1 MIIIIHMFAGF
12 EHERMR
18 HMGHFLHGL
27 FFIIL
32 INFNVIKA
40 SEKISFIS
48 LNDIKI
54 IFSIDA
60 KTWNQN
66 LVFLDKKLSMKK
78 LQLENNSNYSLKTT
92 FSNGYVVITP
102 YFKLDLVESLNI
114 NYYFNSINKN
124 NTDLV
129 INHFQ
134 SLDTDLCNYIKID
147 KNDIFIDIKNC

>member
-1 MIIIIHMFAGF
+1 MKKCVY
-12 EHERMR
+12 
-18 HMGHFLHGL
+18 FLFL
-27 FFIIL
+27 VIFV
-32 INFNVIKA
+32 NYNVINA
-40 SEKISFIS
+40 SEKISLIS

-54 IFSIDA
+54 IFSTDA

-102 YFKLDLVESLNI
+102 YFELDIVESLNI
-114 NYYFNSINKN
+114 NYYFNSMNKY

-134 SLDTDLCNYIKID
+134 SLDADLCNYIKID

>member
-1 MIIIIHMFAGF
+1 MKKSVYF
-12 EHERMR
+12 
-18 HMGHFLHGL
+18 L

-40 SEKISFIS
+40 SEKISLIS

-54 IFSIDA
+54 IFSTDA

-78 LQLENNSNYSLKTT
+78 LQLGNNSNYSLKTT

-114 NYYFNSINKN
+114 NYYFNSINKK
-124 NTDLV
+124 NTDSVL
-129 INHFQ
+129 NHFQ
-134 SLDTDLCNYIKID
+134 SLDKDLCNYIKVD

>member
-1 MIIIIHMFAGF
+1 MKKSVYF
-12 EHERMR
+12 
-18 HMGHFLHGL
+18 L

-40 SEKISFIS
+40 SEKISLIS

-54 IFSIDA
+54 IFSTDA

-78 LQLENNSNYSLKTT
+78 LQLENNINYSLKTT

-114 NYYFNSINKN
+114 NYYFNSMNKY

-129 INHFQ
+129 ITHFQ
-134 SLDTDLCNYIKID
+134 SIDTDLCNYIKID

>member
-1 MIIIIHMFAGF
+1 MKKSVYF
-12 EHERMR
+12 
-18 HMGHFLHGL
+18 L

-32 INFNVIKA
+32 VNYNVINA
-40 SEKISFIS
+40 SEKISLIS

-54 IFSIDA
+54 IFSTDA

-78 LQLENNSNYSLKTT
+78 VQFENNNNYSLKTT

-114 NYYFNSINKN
+114 NYYFNSMNKN

-147 KNDIFIDIKNC
+147 KNDIFIEIKNC

>member
-1 MIIIIHMFAGF
+1 MMKSVYF
-12 EHERMR
+12 
-18 HMGHFLHGL
+18 L

-32 INFNVIKA
+32 INLNVIKA
-40 SEKISFIS
+40 SEKISLIS

-54 IFSIDA
+54 IFSTDA

-78 LQLENNSNYSLKTT
+78 LQLKNNSNYSLKTT

-114 NYYFNSINKN
+114 NYYFNSIKKN

>member
-1 MIIIIHMFAGF
+1 MKKSVYF
-12 EHERMR
+12 
-18 HMGHFLHGL
+18 L

-32 INFNVIKA
+32 CNYNLVNAADKINL
-40 SEKISFIS
+40 IS

-54 IFSIDA
+54 IFSTDS

-78 LQLENNSNYSLKTT
+78 LQLANNNNYSLKTT

-102 YFKLDLVESLNI
+102 YFKLDFVESLNI
-114 NYYFNSINKN
+114 NYYFNSMNKN

>member
-1 MIIIIHMFAGF
+1 MKKSVYF
-12 EHERMR
+12 
-18 HMGHFLHGL
+18 L

-40 SEKISFIS
+40 SEKISLIS

-54 IFSIDA
+54 IFSTDA

-78 LQLENNSNYSLKTT
+78 LQLDNNSNYSLKTT

-114 NYYFNSINKN
+114 NYYFNSMNKN

>member
-1 MIIIIHMFAGF
+1 MKKSVYF
-12 EHERMR
+12 
-18 HMGHFLHGL
+18 L

-40 SEKISFIS
+40 SEKISLIS

-54 IFSIDA
+54 IFSTDA

-78 LQLENNSNYSLKTT
+78 VQLENNNNYSLKTT

-114 NYYFNSINKN
+114 NYYFNSINKK
-124 NTDLV
+124 NTDSVL
-129 INHFQ
+129 NHFQ
-134 SLDTDLCNYIKID
+134 SLDKDLCNYIKVD

>member
-1 MIIIIHMFAGF
+1 MKKSVYFFI
-12 EHERMR
+12 
-18 HMGHFLHGL
+18 
-27 FFIIL
+27 FIIL
-32 INFNVIKA
+32 ININVINA
-40 SEKISFIS
+40 SEKISLIS

-54 IFSIDA
+54 IFSTDA

-92 FSNGYVVITP
+92 FSNDYLVITP

-114 NYYFNSINKN
+114 NYYLNSMNKN
-124 NTDLV
+124 NTDSV

>member
-1 MIIIIHMFAGF
+1 MKKSVY
-12 EHERMR
+12 
-18 HMGHFLHGL
+18 FLFL
-27 FFIIL
+27 IIL

-40 SEKISFIS
+40 SEKNSLIS

-78 LQLENNSNYSLKTT
+78 LQLDNNSNYSLKTT

-114 NYYFNSINKN
+114 NYYFNSINKK
-124 NTDLV
+124 NTDSV
-129 INHFQ
+129 VNHFK
-134 SLDTDLCNYIKID
+134 SLDKDLCNYIKVD

>member
-1 MIIIIHMFAGF
+1 MKKSVYF
-12 EHERMR
+12 
-18 HMGHFLHGL
+18 L

-40 SEKISFIS
+40 SEKISLIS

-54 IFSIDA
+54 IFSTDA

-114 NYYFNSINKN
+114 NYYFNSMNKN
-124 NTDLV
+124 NTDLL

-147 KNDIFIDIKNC
+147 KNNIFIDIKNC

>member
-1 MIIIIHMFAGF
+1 MKKCVY
-12 EHERMR
+12 
-18 HMGHFLHGL
+18 FLFL
-27 FFIIL
+27 VIFV
-32 INFNVIKA
+32 NYNVINA
-40 SEKISFIS
+40 SEKISLIS

-54 IFSIDA
+54 IFSTDA

-78 LQLENNSNYSLKTT
+78 LQLYNNSNYSLKTT

-114 NYYFNSINKN
+114 NYYFNSINKK
-124 NTDLV
+124 NTDSV

-134 SLDTDLCNYIKID
+134 SLDKDLCNYIKVD

>member
-1 MIIIIHMFAGF
+1 MKKCVY
-12 EHERMR
+12 
-18 HMGHFLHGL
+18 FLFL
-27 FFIIL
+27 VIFV
-32 INFNVIKA
+32 NFNVINA
-40 SEKISFIS
+40 SEKISLIS

-54 IFSIDA
+54 IFSTDA

-78 LQLENNSNYSLKTT
+78 LQLDNNSNYSLKTT

-114 NYYFNSINKN
+114 NYYFNSMNKN

-147 KNDIFIDIKNC
+147 KNDIFIEIKNC

>member
-1 MIIIIHMFAGF
+1 MKKCVY
-12 EHERMR
+12 
-18 HMGHFLHGL
+18 FLFL
-27 FFIIL
+27 VIL
-32 INFNVIKA
+32 VNCNVINA
-40 SEKISFIS
+40 SEKISLIS

-54 IFSIDA
+54 IFSTDA

-78 LQLENNSNYSLKTT
+78 LQLDNNSNYSLKTT

-114 NYYFNSINKN
+114 NYYFNSINKK
-124 NTDLV
+124 NTDSVL
-129 INHFQ
+129 NHFQ
-134 SLDTDLCNYIKID
+134 SLDKDLCNYIKVD

>member
-1 MIIIIHMFAGF
+1 MKKCVY
-12 EHERMR
+12 
-18 HMGHFLHGL
+18 FLFL
-27 FFIIL
+27 VIL
-32 INFNVIKA
+32 VNYNVINA
-40 SEKISFIS
+40 SEKISLIS

-54 IFSIDA
+54 IFSTDA

-78 LQLENNSNYSLKTT
+78 LQLYDNSNYSLKTT
-92 FSNGYVVITP
+92 LSNGYVVITP

-114 NYYFNSINKN
+114 NYYLNSMNKN
-124 NTDLV
+124 NTDSV

-147 KNDIFIDIKNC
+147 KNNIFIDIKNC

>member
-1 MIIIIHMFAGF
+1 MKKCVY
-12 EHERMR
+12 
-18 HMGHFLHGL
+18 FLFL
-27 FFIIL
+27 VIL
-32 INFNVIKA
+32 VNYNVINA
-40 SEKISFIS
+40 SEKISLIS

-54 IFSIDA
+54 IFSTDA
-60 KTWNQN
+60 KTWNQK

-114 NYYFNSINKN
+114 NYYFNSMNKN

-134 SLDTDLCNYIKID
+134 SLDTDFCNYIKID

>member
-1 MIIIIHMFAGF
+1 MKKSVYF
-12 EHERMR
+12 
-18 HMGHFLHGL
+18 L

-32 INFNVIKA
+32 CNYNLVNAADKINL
-40 SEKISFIS
+40 IS

-54 IFSIDA
+54 IFSTDS

-78 LQLENNSNYSLKTT
+78 LQLENNNNYSLKTT

-102 YFKLDLVESLNI
+102 YFKLDFVESLNI
-114 NYYFNSINKN
+114 NYYFNSFNKN

-129 INHFQ
+129 LNHFQ
-134 SLDTDLCNYIKID
+134 SLDTDLCNYIRID
-147 KNDIFIDIKNC
+147 KNDIFIDMKNC

>member
-1 MIIIIHMFAGF
+1 MKKSVY
-12 EHERMR
+12 
-18 HMGHFLHGL
+18 FLFVL
-27 FFIIL
+27 IL

-40 SEKISFIS
+40 SEKISLIS

-54 IFSIDA
+54 IFSTDA

-78 LQLENNSNYSLKTT
+78 VQLENNNNYSLKTT

-114 NYYFNSINKN
+114 NYYFNSMNKN
-124 NTDLV
+124 NTDLL

>member
-1 MIIIIHMFAGF
+1 MKKSVY
-12 EHERMR
+12 
-18 HMGHFLHGL
+18 FLFL
-27 FFIIL
+27 IIL

-40 SEKISFIS
+40 SEKNSLIS

-54 IFSIDA
+54 IFSTDA

-78 LQLENNSNYSLKTT
+78 LQLENNINYSLKTT

-114 NYYFNSINKN
+114 NYYFNSMNKN

>member
-1 MIIIIHMFAGF
+1 MKKCVYF
-12 EHERMR
+12 
-18 HMGHFLHGL
+18 L
-27 FFIIL
+27 FFVIL
-32 INFNVIKA
+32 VNYNVINA
-40 SEKISFIS
+40 SEKISLIS

-54 IFSIDA
+54 IFSTDA

-114 NYYFNSINKN
+114 NYYFNSINKK
-124 NTDLV
+124 NTDSVL
-129 INHFQ
+129 NHFQ
-134 SLDTDLCNYIKID
+134 SLDKDLCNYIKVD
-147 KNDIFIDIKNC
+147 KNDIFIDMKNC

>member
-1 MIIIIHMFAGF
+1 MKKCVY
-12 EHERMR
+12 
-18 HMGHFLHGL
+18 FLFL
-27 FFIIL
+27 VIL
-32 INFNVIKA
+32 VNYNVINA
-40 SEKISFIS
+40 SEKISLIS

-54 IFSIDA
+54 IFSTDA

-78 LQLENNSNYSLKTT
+78 LQLYNNSNYSLKTT

-114 NYYFNSINKN
+114 NYYFNSINKK
-124 NTDLV
+124 NTDSVL
-129 INHFQ
+129 NHFQ
-134 SLDTDLCNYIKID
+134 SLDKDLCNYIKVD

>member
-1 MIIIIHMFAGF
+1 MKKSVYF
-12 EHERMR
+12 
-18 HMGHFLHGL
+18 L

-40 SEKISFIS
+40 SEKISLIS

-54 IFSIDA
+54 IFSTDA

-78 LQLENNSNYSLKTT
+78 LQLDNNSNYSLKTT

-114 NYYFNSINKN
+114 NYYFNSMNKK
-124 NTDLV
+124 NTDSVL
-129 INHFQ
+129 NHFQ
-134 SLDTDLCNYIKID
+134 SLDKDLCNYIKVD

>member
-1 MIIIIHMFAGF
+1 MKKYVY
-12 EHERMR
+12 
-18 HMGHFLHGL
+18 FLFL
-27 FFIIL
+27 VIL
-32 INFNVIKA
+32 VNYNVINA
-40 SEKISFIS
+40 SEKISLIS

-54 IFSIDA
+54 IFSTDA

-114 NYYFNSINKN
+114 NYYFNSMNKN
-124 NTDLV
+124 NTDSV

>member
-1 MIIIIHMFAGF
+1 MKKYVY
-12 EHERMR
+12 
-18 HMGHFLHGL
+18 FLFL
-27 FFIIL
+27 VIL
-32 INFNVIKA
+32 VNYNVINA
-40 SEKISFIS
+40 SEKISLIS

-54 IFSIDA
+54 IFSTDA

-114 NYYFNSINKN
+114 NYYFNSINKK
-124 NTDLV
+124 NTDSV
-129 INHFQ
+129 FNHFQ
-134 SLDTDLCNYIKID
+134 SLDKDLCNYIKVD

>member
-1 MIIIIHMFAGF
+1 MKKYVY
-12 EHERMR
+12 
-18 HMGHFLHGL
+18 FLFL
-27 FFIIL
+27 VIL
-32 INFNVIKA
+32 LNYNVINA
-40 SEKISFIS
+40 SEKISLIS

-54 IFSIDA
+54 IFSTDA

-78 LQLENNSNYSLKTT
+78 LQLDNNSNYSLKTT

-114 NYYFNSINKN
+114 NYYFNSINKK
-124 NTDLV
+124 NTDSVL
-129 INHFQ
+129 NHFQ
-134 SLDTDLCNYIKID
+134 SLDKDLCNYIKVD

>member
-1 MIIIIHMFAGF
+1 MKKSVYF
-12 EHERMR
+12 
-18 HMGHFLHGL
+18 L

-40 SEKISFIS
+40 SEKISLIS

-54 IFSIDA
+54 IFSTDA

-102 YFKLDLVESLNI
+102 YFKLDLVENLNI
-114 NYYFNSINKN
+114 NYYFNYMNKN
-124 NTDLV
+124 ITDLV

-134 SLDTDLCNYIKID
+134 SLNTDLCNYIKID

>member
-1 MIIIIHMFAGF
+1 MKKSVYF
-12 EHERMR
+12 
-18 HMGHFLHGL
+18 L

-40 SEKISFIS
+40 SEKISLIS

-54 IFSIDA
+54 IFSTDA

-114 NYYFNSINKN
+114 NYYFNSINKK
-124 NTDLV
+124 NTDSV

-134 SLDTDLCNYIKID
+134 SLDKDLCNYIKVD

>member
-1 MIIIIHMFAGF
+1 MKKYVY
-12 EHERMR
+12 
-18 HMGHFLHGL
+18 FLFL
-27 FFIIL
+27 VIL
-32 INFNVIKA
+32 LNYNVINA
-40 SEKISFIS
+40 SEKISLIS

-54 IFSIDA
+54 IFSTDP

-78 LQLENNSNYSLKTT
+78 LQLDNNSNYSLKTT

-114 NYYFNSINKN
+114 NYYFNSINKK
-124 NTDLV
+124 NTDSVL
-129 INHFQ
+129 NHFQ
-134 SLDTDLCNYIKID
+134 SLDKDLCNYIKVD

>member
-1 MIIIIHMFAGF
+1 MKKCVY
-12 EHERMR
+12 
-18 HMGHFLHGL
+18 FLFL
-27 FFIIL
+27 VIL
-32 INFNVIKA
+32 VNYNVINA
-40 SEKISFIS
+40 SEKISLIS

-54 IFSIDA
+54 IFSTDA

-78 LQLENNSNYSLKTT
+78 LQLYNNSNYSLKTT
-92 FSNGYVVITP
+92 FSNGYLVITP

-114 NYYFNSINKN
+114 NYYFNSINKK
-124 NTDLV
+124 NTDSV

-134 SLDTDLCNYIKID
+134 SLDKDLCNYIKVD